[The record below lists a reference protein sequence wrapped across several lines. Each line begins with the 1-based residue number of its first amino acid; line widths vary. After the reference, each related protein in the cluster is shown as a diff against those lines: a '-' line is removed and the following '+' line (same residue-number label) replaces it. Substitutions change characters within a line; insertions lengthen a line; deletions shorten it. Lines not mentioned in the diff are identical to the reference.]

1 MKVLVIGGGIGGL
14 TMALSLHQMG
24 IPVRVYEAVREVT
37 PLAPAWVWTSTEM
50 LSRSSA
56 VAAASGAAA
65 GASGRVPAQP
75 ANIVPTELSSVLH
88 IQSRRVSA

>member
-1 MKVLVIGGGIGGL
+1 MGASGTSARQSTAIRPAR
-14 TMALSLHQMG
+14 MPRAMSSLG
-24 IPVRVYEAVREVT
+24 RAVREVT

-50 LSRSSA
+50 LSRSRA

-65 GASGRVPAQP
+65 GASERVPAQP
-75 ANIVPTELSSVLH
+75 AAIAPTELSSVLH